1 MRFAERL
8 TGLRHLSDGRLAAIA
23 AGAPSTPHVDRCVDC
38 QARLAELRAWTRASA
53 ADAAEAADAVFTPA
67 RLAAQRSAILRRLE
81 AAGRSARVIAFPN
94 GTPAPAAL
102 RTTSVVRWT
111 AAAAAA
117 GLLIGVASGHLL
129 EWHPEGAPR
138 ASIASAPAV
147 PLSQIVSFPSVRTA
161 PADALDEEGLLEA
174 AYDRVSVDALEAIDD
189 LTPRARE
196 FARSAP
202 PRRFP

>member
-1 MRFAERL
+1 M
-8 TGLRHLSDGRLAAIA
+8 A
-23 AGAPSTPHVDRCVDC
+23 AGAPSTPHVDRCADC
-38 QARLAELRAWTRASA
+38 QARLTAFRAWTRATA
-53 ADAAEAADAVFTPA
+53 ADAADAADAVFTPA
-67 RLAAQRSAILRRLE
+67 RLTAQRAAILRRLE

-94 GTPAPAAL
+94 GAPAPAAL
-102 RTTSVVRWT
+102 RTSSVVRWT

-138 ASIASAPAV
+138 ASTVPAPAV
-147 PLSQIVSFPSVRTA
+147 PLSHIVSSPSVRTA
-161 PADALDEEGLLEA
+161 PAETLDEEGLLEA

-189 LTPRARE
+189 ITPRARE
-196 FARSAP
+196 FARSTP